1 MDGEDATCL
10 FDWFIEPVLSRD
22 ASGERNELQLLGE
35 RVGGAGY
42 FGFTAWGVRQTAE
55 RQGGDPGDGAVAD
68 QALWQTSVV
77 VDVRTDGRATTILT
91 TESGSRYRL
100 VGEVD
105 AENMETA
112 GWDAQTVQQFRAV
125 NQGRATAFPLE
136 WRAVLMGAFRTLY
149 ERLQLAA
156 GREDAVSD
164 QPVDD
169 GHADGAHAS
178 AIASQPTAAA
188 TTETTERS
196 FRHSQNARAVGG
208 NDASEARWRGA
219 AAAVPPGLSR
229 EARRLVEQL
238 VRLRFHHPDA
248 IFGQARPDSLA
259 RPVSLSAPS
268 HVHGIGAVEP
278 LSPPRRRRG
287 RPRKYPRKDE
297 SGGAESQPSRH
308 PGRPRKYPR
317 KEENDGGAAAPKRP
331 RGRPRKHPV
340 AAAEP
345 MPADHRHMLD
355 TDAHGDFRQVAGAD
369 NADDDLALAPLP
381 AAYAYPIATEAPRA
395 LPAKRPRGRPRKH
408 PVEPS
413 QVVPPTQGDSSAAVA
428 STDASAMPVKRPRGR
443 PRKHPTDP
451 SRVASSGQGSRSTA
465 ATSAEPAVAPVK
477 RPRGRPRKHPLP
489 AADAPNANRASN
501 AEHHH
506 DADAAPDQAR
516 VRAAMETLSRAG
528 PRTPS
533 QRTLKQRAAF
543 RLVAAAANYGHRGD
557 SVFAG
562 DADGHP
568 ADDRQTVAAQPL
580 AAHNTALRGQRS
592 IDAYLR
598 QLQRRRKA
606 GASAPTGENAELESG
621 KSGMTSLPERDTV
634 DHAADSVK
642 RAARLPVS
650 RAPPQALP
658 TAYGHDD
665 DDDDDDEN
673 VDVEHE
679 LDDDFAEVPPV

>member
-1 MDGEDATCL
+1 
-10 FDWFIEPVLSRD
+10 
-22 ASGERNELQLLGE
+22 
-35 RVGGAGY
+35 
-42 FGFTAWGVRQTAE
+42 
-55 RQGGDPGDGAVAD
+55 
-68 QALWQTSVV
+68 
-77 VDVRTDGRATTILT
+77 
-91 TESGSRYRL
+91 
-100 VGEVD
+100 
-105 AENMETA
+105 META

-136 WRAVLMGAFRTLY
+136 WRAVLMKAFRTLY

-156 GREDAVSD
+156 GSEDAVSD

-188 TTETTERS
+188 MTETTEQS

-219 AAAVPPGLSR
+219 AAALPPGLSR

-259 RPVSLSAPS
+259 RPTSLSAPS
-268 HVHGIGAVEP
+268 HVHGSEAVEP

-287 RPRKYPRKDE
+287 RPRKYPRKEDSE
-297 SGGAESQPSRH
+297 GAESQPSRR
-308 PGRPRKYPR
+308 PGRPCKYPR
-317 KEENDGGAAAPKRP
+317 KGENDHGAAAPKRP

-340 AAAEP
+340 AAVEP
-345 MPADHRHMLD
+345 MPPHHRPMLD
-355 TDAHGDFRQVAGAD
+355 TDAHGDFKQAAGAG

-381 AAYAYPIATEAPRA
+381 AAYAYPTATEASLV
-395 LPAKRPRGRPRKH
+395 LPAKRPPGRPHKHPVDPSHVVLPTQGGSSAAAISTDASAVPVRRPRGRPRKH
-408 PVEPS
+408 S
-413 QVVPPTQGDSSAAVA
+413 IDPPRIT
-428 STDASAMPVKRPRGR
+428 
-443 PRKHPTDP
+443 
-451 SRVASSGQGSRSTA
+451 SSGRGSRSTA
-465 ATSAEPAVAPVK
+465 ATSNDPAVAPVK

-489 AADAPNANRASN
+489 AADAATANRASN
-501 AEHHH
+501 TEHHH

-528 PRTPS
+528 PCTPS

-557 SVFAG
+557 SLFAG
-562 DADGHP
+562 DTDGHP

-580 AAHNTALRGQRS
+580 AAHNAAVTSQRS

-606 GASAPTGENAELESG
+606 GASAPTGENAELESV
-621 KSGMTSLPERDTV
+621 KSGMASLPERDTV

-658 TAYGHDD
+658 AAHGYE

-673 VDVEHE
+673 VDAEHE
-679 LDDDFAEVPPV
+679 LDDDFAEAPPV